1 MALSN
6 RDRVG
11 RSLDLLKDGLRT
23 YVERELRTEH
33 GEDWEKRAEDS
44 VPELR
49 KRSKG
54 EDKWDVQALLS
65 LVNSN
70 WNSTFGKT
78 LGRFERSLVI
88 ELRDVRNNWA
98 HQNPFV
104 YDDAYRALDS
114 IQRLLMAI
122 GSEHAAETEK
132 QKREVQR
139 LRYEEEAKK
148 EIRSSATASLE
159 GKPLDGL
166 QPWRMVMTPHKD
178 VREGSYQQA
187 EFAADLWQV
196 HKDEGSD
203 EYRDPVE
210 FYKRTF
216 LTDGLKQL
224 LTGALKRITG
234 KGSDPVIELQ
244 TNFGGGKTHSM
255 LALYHLFS
263 GGDAGRLFGME
274 PLLQQAGVLKI
285 PTVKRAV
292 FVGSYLSPVQTY
304 KKADKVTVRTMW
316 GELAYQLGCYDL
328 VADADKRG
336 VSPGAEVFQE
346 VLKQAAPCIIL
357 IDEWVAYAR
366 LLHEEND
373 LPGGSFDSSLSFA
386 QSLTEAVK
394 AVPNAL
400 LVASIP
406 SSDIEVG
413 GEKGRI
419 ALERLRNTFGRVSN
433 SWKPAS
439 ADEGFEIVRRRLFEA
454 LPGGSHAARD
464 AVVRAFSEFYRKESS
479 EFPSQCKEAEYK
491 RRLEAAYP
499 IHPELFDR
507 LYEEWSRLDT
517 FQRTRGVL
525 RFMAAV
531 IHELWVRQDASLMIL
546 PSMVPLDA
554 PSVKDNLLR
563 YLEPSWSPVI
573 EKDIDG
579 PSSLPLK
586 LDGQNPNFGRV
597 SAARRVART
606 LFLGSAPTLQ
616 SSNKGLEDLNIKL
629 GCAQPGES
637 VAVFGDALR
646 RLTDQASHIYV
657 DGKRYWCDP
666 QPSVTRLAQ
675 DRAGQLKL
683 DDVHE
688 ELKKRLREQGKRRGE
703 FSKVH
708 ICPPSSADVPD
719 ELEARLVI
727 LGPEYP
733 HQTKNGKNNDSVAR
747 GEAAKILETRAAG
760 HRTYKNTLVF
770 IAADKTRLVELESAV
785 RSYLAWKSIEDER
798 ETLNLDVF
806 NSKQATSKR
815 KESDETVEHRI
826 PQTYSWLLSPYQ
838 ADPQAQIDWQEKR
851 LQGDEDLAPQAFKKL
866 KNEEAITPEL
876 AGTVLRHWLDKIPL
890 WRGNH
895 VTLRQLVDDF
905 AQYLYLPRLKDPNVI
920 LYAVENGTSRTS
932 WVSDSFGYADRYD
945 EATKRYVGL
954 ITGGACRAIIS
965 NDAVVVKSEVASPQ
979 RDAESKVVVLSGD
992 TSSAVMG
999 ETSPTQGAS
1008 SSGSTAVVKEAEKK
1022 YRRFHGSVSVN
1033 AARLPRDVGQIAD
1046 GVVQHL
1052 TSLLGSNVEI
1062 TLEIS
1067 AHIPDGAPDNVVRTV
1082 NENCRTLKFKTSEFE
1097 KE

>member
-11 RSLDLLKDGLRT
+11 KSLDLLKEGLKT
-23 YVERELRTEH
+23 YVEREMRSEH
-33 GEDWEKRAEDS
+33 GDAWEKKAEES

-49 KRSKG
+49 KRGKN

-65 LVNSN
+65 LINNN
-70 WNSTFGKT
+70 WNGTFGKT

-114 IQRLLMAI
+114 IQRLLVAI
-122 GSEHAAETEK
+122 GSEHSAEAEK
-132 QKREVQR
+132 HKREVQR
-139 LRYEEEAKK
+139 LRYEEESKK
-148 EIRSSATASLE
+148 EIRSSSTVSLE
-159 GKPLDGL
+159 GKPQTDLKS
-166 QPWRMVMTPHKD
+166 WRMLITPHKD

-196 HKDEGSD
+196 HKDEGSE
-203 EYRDPVE
+203 EYRDPIE

-224 LTGALKRITG
+224 LTGALKRVTG
-234 KGSDPVIELQ
+234 KGGDPVIELQ

-263 GGDAGRLFGME
+263 GGDIGKLYGME
-274 PLLQQAGVLKI
+274 PLLKEAGVSKLPAI
-285 PTVKRAV
+285 KRAV
-292 FVGSYLSPVQTY
+292 FVGSYLSPVQNY
-304 KKADKVTVRTMW
+304 KKTEKVTVRTMW
-316 GELAYQLGCYDL
+316 GEIAYQLGCYDL
-328 VADADKRG
+328 IADADKRG

-346 VLKQAAPCIIL
+346 VLKKASPCIIL

-373 LPGGSFDSSLSFA
+373 LPGGSFDSCLTFA

-394 AVPNAL
+394 AVPTAL

-413 GEKGRI
+413 GDKGRT
-419 ALERLRNTFGRVSN
+419 ALERLRNTFGRVSS

-454 LPGGSHAARD
+454 LPNESHPAKD
-464 AVVRAFSEFYRKESS
+464 AVVRAFSDFYRKEAS
-479 EFPSQCKEAEYK
+479 EFPSECKEAEY
-491 RRLEAAYP
+491 RRRMEAAYP

-525 RFMAAV
+525 RFMASV
-531 IHELWVRQDASLMIL
+531 IHELWVRQDTNLMIL
-546 PSMVPLDA
+546 PSMVPVDA
-554 PSVKDNLLR
+554 PTVKDNLLR
-563 YLEPSWSPVI
+563 YLEPTWSPVI

-579 PSSLPLK
+579 PSSLPLR

-606 LFLGSAPTLQ
+606 LFIGSAPTLQ
-616 SSNKGLEDLNIKL
+616 SSNKGLEDLHIKL

-675 DRAGQLKL
+675 DRGSQLKI
-683 DDVHE
+683 DDVQE
-688 ELKKRLREQGKRRGE
+688 EIKRRLREQGKRRGE

-708 ICPPSSADVPD
+708 TCPASSADVPD
-719 ELEARLVI
+719 ELETRLVI
-727 LGPEYP
+727 LGPEFQ
-733 HQTKNGKNNDSVAR
+733 HQAKNGKNLPSSAR
-747 GEAAKILETRAAG
+747 DEAIKILETRASG

-770 IAADKTRLVELESAV
+770 LAADKARIAELESAV
-785 RSYLAWKSIEDER
+785 RSYLAWKSIEEER
-798 ETLNLDVF
+798 ETLNLDAF

-826 PQTYSWLLSPYQ
+826 PQTYSWVLSPYQ
-838 ADPQAQIDWQEKR
+838 ADPQAPVDMQEKR

-866 KNEEAITPEL
+866 KNEETITPEL

-895 VTLRQLVDDF
+895 VSLKQLVEDF

-920 LYAVENGTSRTS
+920 LASVEDGIGRITWSA
-932 WVSDSFGYADRYD
+932 DSFGYADRYD
-945 EATKRYVGL
+945 ESAKRYVGL
-954 ITGGACRAIIS
+954 VAGARARATIS
-965 NDAVVVKSEVASPQ
+965 GDSVVVKPELALAQLNAEVKAS
-979 RDAESKVVVLSGD
+979 
-992 TSSAVMG
+992 SSAVAG
-999 ETSPTQGAS
+999 TPTQVSAGT
-1008 SSGSTAVVKEAEKK
+1008 STDGVSAPTAPTKEPENK
-1022 YRRFHGSVSVN
+1022 YRRFHGSVSLN
-1033 AARLPRDVGQIAD
+1033 ATRLPRDVGQIAD

-1067 AHIPDGAPDNVVRTV
+1067 AQIPDGAPENVVRTV

>member
-11 RSLDLLKDGLRT
+11 KSLDLLKEGLKT
-23 YVERELRTEH
+23 YVEREMRSEH
-33 GEDWEKRAEDS
+33 GDAWEKKAEES

-49 KRSKG
+49 KRGKN

-65 LVNSN
+65 LVNNN
-70 WNSTFGKT
+70 WNGTFGKT

-114 IQRLLMAI
+114 IQRLLTAI
-122 GSEHAAETEK
+122 GSEHAGEAEK
-132 QKREVQR
+132 HKREVQR
-139 LRYEEEAKK
+139 LRYEEETKK
-148 EIRSSATASLE
+148 EIKSSATASIE
-159 GKPLDGL
+159 GNPQSGL
-166 QPWRMVMTPHKD
+166 QSWRMIITPHKD

-203 EYRDPVE
+203 EYRDPIE

-224 LTGALKRITG
+224 LTGALKRIAG

-274 PLLQQAGVLKI
+274 PLLKEAGVSKI
-285 PTVKRAV
+285 PAVKRAV

-304 KKADKVTVRTMW
+304 KKQDKVVVRTMW

-328 VADADKRG
+328 VEDADKKG
-336 VSPGAEVFQE
+336 VSPGAEVFQA
-346 VLKQAAPCIIL
+346 VLKKAAPCIIL

-373 LPGGSFDSSLSFA
+373 LPGGSFDSCLTFA

-413 GEKGRI
+413 GEKGRT

-454 LPGGSHAARD
+454 LPNESHAARD
-464 AVVRAFSEFYRKESS
+464 AVVRAFSEFYRKEAS
-479 EFPSQCKEAEYK
+479 EFPSECREAEYK

-525 RFMAAV
+525 RFMASV
-531 IHELWVRQDASLMIL
+531 IHELWVRQDSSLMIL
-546 PSMVPLDA
+546 PSMVPVDA

-563 YLEPSWSPVI
+563 YLEPTWSPVI

-579 PSSLPLK
+579 ASSLPLK

-606 LFLGSAPTLQ
+606 LFIGSAPTLQ
-616 SSNKGLEDLNIKL
+616 SSNKGLEDLHIKL

-657 DGKRYWCDP
+657 DGKRYWVDP

-683 DDVHE
+683 DDVQE
-688 ELKKRLREQGKRRGE
+688 EIKKRLREQGKRRGE

-708 ICPPSSADVPD
+708 ICPASSADVPD
-719 ELEARLVI
+719 EQETRLVI
-727 LGPEYP
+727 LGPEFQ
-733 HQTKNGKNNDSVAR
+733 HQAKNGKNLPSSAR
-747 GEAAKILETRAAG
+747 EEAIKILETRASG

-770 IAADKTRLVELESAV
+770 LAADKARIAELESAV
-785 RSYLAWKSIEDER
+785 RSYMAWKSIEEER
-798 ETLNLDVF
+798 EVLNLDAF
-806 NSKQATSKR
+806 NAKQATSKR

-826 PQTYSWLLSPYQ
+826 PQTYSWVLSPYQ
-838 ADPQAQIDWQEKR
+838 PDPQSAVDWQEKR

-866 KNEEAITPEL
+866 KNEETITPEL

-895 VTLRQLVDDF
+895 VTLRQLVEDF

-920 LYAVENGTSRTS
+920 LASAEDGICRIT
-932 WVSDSFGYADRYD
+932 WIADSFAYADIFD

-954 ITGGACRAIIS
+954 VAGSRARTTLSSDSVIVKPDIAQAQL
-965 NDAVVVKSEVASPQ
+965 NAETKSEAIS
-979 RDAESKVVVLSGD
+979 
-992 TSSAVMG
+992 T
-999 ETSPTQGAS
+999 
-1008 SSGSTAVVKEAEKK
+1008 GSTSATASGGNSPVGGTFAPTAPTKEPEKK
-1022 YRRFHGSVSVN
+1022 YRRFHGSVALN
-1033 AARLPRDVGQIAD
+1033 ATRLPRDVGQIAD

-1067 AHIPDGAPDNVVRTV
+1067 ASIPDGAPDNVVRTV